1 MKLND
6 IFERAAR
13 LMGISDEFF
22 AENDAGE
29 LKKRALCA
37 INTALF
43 DLCEMPP
50 AKTLVEEVEISGAA
64 ADAGVY
70 GTAMFLSLAFG
81 DTAKAGLFSKMYSD
95 KRAAFKSRITAV
107 RDALPKTEETA

>member
-13 LMGISDEFF
+13 LVGISDEYFG
-22 AENDAGE
+22 ENDAGE

-43 DLCEMPP
+43 DLYEMPP
-50 AKTLVEEVEISGAA
+50 AETLVEEVELSGAA
-64 ADAGVY
+64 AEAGVY

-81 DTAKAGLFSKMYSD
+81 DTAKAGLFSKIYSD
-95 KRAAFKSRITAV
+95 KRTAFKSHVTAV
-107 RDALPKTEETA
+107 RDTLPKTEGTA